1 MLNCIFSFRL
11 DIIYEPYSVLV
22 IYSCAG
28 RHKSNDIPLRSVLG
42 TKYDIKPI
50 LYSFH
55 LFSKHYVKAIIIER
69 YTIFR
74 SLGFLKAHKLMQN
87 IIFLFSGQKGYA
99 ISIYSSMNI
108 YLFNKY

>member
-1 MLNCIFSFRL
+1 MLNHIFSFRL

-28 RHKSNDIPLRSVLG
+28 RYKSNHILLRPVLG
-42 TKYDIKPI
+42 TKYDIKPV

-55 LFSKHYVKAIIIER
+55 LFSEHYFQAIIIQHR
-69 YTIFR
+69 TIFR

-87 IIFLFSGQKGYA
+87 MVSLFSGQKK
-99 ISIYSSMNI
+99 IRS
-108 YLFNKY
+108 F